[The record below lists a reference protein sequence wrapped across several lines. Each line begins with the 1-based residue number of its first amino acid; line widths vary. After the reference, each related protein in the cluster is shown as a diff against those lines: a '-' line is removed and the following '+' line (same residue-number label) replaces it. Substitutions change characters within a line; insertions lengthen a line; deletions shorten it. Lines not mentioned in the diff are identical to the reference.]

1 MLLDIALDPARE
13 LDRLELETLSND
25 AVIGDGHHPARN
37 NKPWI

>member
-25 AVIGDGHHPARN
+25 AVIGLMAITLQRE
-37 NKPWI
+37 